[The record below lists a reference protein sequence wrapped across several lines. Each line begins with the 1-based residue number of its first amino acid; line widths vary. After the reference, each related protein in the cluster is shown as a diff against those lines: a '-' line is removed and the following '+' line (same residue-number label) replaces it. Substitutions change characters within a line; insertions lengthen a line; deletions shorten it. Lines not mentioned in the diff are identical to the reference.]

1 MFERLVRFF
10 AVNSRMNYT
19 LFVLIFALGIYS
31 YIKTPKE
38 IFPIFDMD
46 MISISGSY
54 SGASLDML
62 DSMAVQKIE
71 DDIKGIQ
78 GIDTINSVI
87 TPGKF
92 TIILELK
99 KGQNK
104 YNISNKVKDAVA
116 LTTTTLPS
124 DMDEPQVTVVE
135 RAKDLLKIVVSSKHS
150 TLDEIKDY
158 SENLKSKLQGIK
170 DVSEVEVKGQSD
182 KFYEVLLDDA
192 KINALGL
199 NKSDIFTAISTI
211 SYIFPIG
218 TIEAEEHFYISTKNG
233 KQNANEFYQTLLNIG
248 ESKVYLKD
256 IAQISKKYEQAS
268 TLFSLN
274 GNNSISLEI
283 KQDSKGNAIT
293 LAADIAKFIDKEKI
307 KNPNLEFE
315 IINDESKN
323 IRDRLDIVFSNITLG
338 VLLITLLVSILI
350 NVRMAFIII
359 IGIPTSFVIGALC
372 FYLLGFSI
380 NMISL
385 IGVLLAIGIVV
396 DDAIIISEN
405 IQRHIEEG
413 MSVKEAAIVGTK
425 EMGLPVFMASITT
438 IFAFIPALMI
448 SGQMGEV
455 MKLIPIALSILVLA
469 SLIESFLFLP
479 IHASHTLNAE
489 AKTLSWEKANKI
501 YSDVIHF
508 FMRYKKTFLIVFV
521 ILTPLLTVL
530 LIQKSKFQ
538 MFPQFDTTYVSISI
552 KLDKN
557 TKVEES
563 FEIVKKIEQ
572 DFLANKD
579 RFFIK
584 NTNSVAGYRKDS
596 ANNTEN
602 YPYAASITMELHDL
616 APSNFVDKYVTPY
629 LSLFYSSEGRIRT
642 KTSQEISNEI
652 KEFLKSQKYKKR
664 YDLVEISVV
673 ERKLGPIKADIEIG
687 LVGNDSKKIMDS
699 MHALENSLKNI
710 NGIKSI
716 ANTATLGIDEIKL
729 EVNSYGEQLGVD
741 ETYLGNI
748 LSNYYLEKK
757 KGVVFNQNDM
767 LDIKISSL
775 SKDNFEEFKNLQVP
789 LKSGKVISLN
799 QIVTFKTIQSFE
811 KITKEEGDKN
821 FYFYAIVDPKII
833 TAAEVSSIIEPIIK
847 EIQNNA
853 IIVRQKGEAEKKAE
867 LKNDMLAASA
877 LAMLLIMLSLLY
889 MFNSFRDTLIIMSII
904 PFSILGVLL
913 GHQLMGLN
921 LSMPS
926 LIGALGLAGVVIND
940 GIVMMEFLKKAKT
953 LQDVFYRASLR
964 FRPIILT
971 TVTTLVGMTTLI
983 FFPTGQA
990 AIFQPIA
997 VSLGFGLFWGTVLNL
1012 IYLPV
1017 LYTFLNR
1024 IK

>member
-256 IAQISKKYEQAS
+256 IAQISKTYEQAS

-521 ILTPLLTVL
+521 VLTPLLTVL

-716 ANTATLGIDEIKL
+716 ANTATLGVDEIKL

-775 SKDNFEEFKNLQVP
+775 SKDNFEEFKNLQIP

>member
-642 KTSQEISNEI
+642 KTSQKISNEI

>member
-1 MFERLVRFF
+1 MFEKLVRFF
-10 AVNSRMNYT
+10 AVNARMNYT
-19 LFVLIFALGIYS
+19 LFVLIFAIGIYS
-31 YIKTPKE
+31 YVKTPKE
-38 IFPIFDMD
+38 IFPVFNLD

-62 DSMAVQKIE
+62 DSMAVQQIE

-78 GIDTINSVI
+78 GIDTINSII

-99 KGQNK
+99 KGENK
-104 YNISNKVKDAVA
+104 YNISNKIKDAVA
-116 LTTTTLPS
+116 LTTVTLPS
-124 DMDEPQVTVVE
+124 DMDEPTVTVVE
-135 RAKDLLKIVVSSKHS
+135 HAKDLLKIVVSSKEKPI
-150 TLDEIKDY
+150 DQIKDY
-158 SENLKSKLQGIK
+158 AEILKSKLQGIK
-170 DVSEVEVKGQSD
+170 DVSAVEVKGESD
-182 KFYEVLLDDA
+182 KFYEILLDDS
-192 KINALGL
+192 KINALKL
-199 NKSDIFTAISTI
+199 NKSDIFTAISNI
-211 SYIFPIG
+211 SYIFPVG
-218 TIEAEEHFYISTKNG
+218 TIEAEKHFYLSTKNG
-233 KQNANEFYQTLLNIG
+233 KQNEKEFYQTLLNIS
-248 ESKVYLKD
+248 ETKIYLKD
-256 IAQISKKYEQAS
+256 IAKISKKYAESS

-274 GNNSISLEI
+274 ANNSISLEI

-293 LAADIAKFIDKEKI
+293 LAAEISKFIEKEQL
-307 KNPNLEFE
+307 KNPKLDFE

-323 IRDRLDIVFSNITLG
+323 IKDRLDIVFSNIALG
-338 VLLITLLVSILI
+338 IILITLLVALLI

-359 IGIPTSFVIGALC
+359 IGIPTSFVIGAVC
-372 FYLLGFSI
+372 FYLLGYSI

-413 MSVKEAAIVGTK
+413 MGVKEATIIGTK

-438 IFAFIPALMI
+438 IFAFIPTLMI

-469 SLIESFLFLP
+469 SLVESFLFLP
-479 IHASHTLNAE
+479 IHASHTLSTDAR
-489 AKTLSWEKANKI
+489 TLSWENANKI
-501 YSDVIHF
+501 YSKVIHF
-508 FMRYKKTFLIVFV
+508 FMNYKKTFLIIFV
-521 ILTPLLTVL
+521 IMTPVLTAYF
-530 LIQKSKFQ
+530 IQKSKFQ
-538 MFPQFDTTYVSISI
+538 MFPQFDTTYVNISI

-563 FEIVKKIEQ
+563 FEIVKKIEK
-572 DFLANKD
+572 DFLQQKE

-584 NTNSVAGYRKDS
+584 TSSSVAGYRKDS

-602 YPYAASITMELHDL
+602 YPHTASITLELYDL
-616 APSNFVDKYVTPY
+616 APSNFVDKYITPY
-629 LSLFYSSEGRIRT
+629 LSLFYSSEGRIRA
-642 KTSQEISNEI
+642 KTSQEISTEI
-652 KEFLKSQKYKKR
+652 KEFIKLQKYKKR
-664 YDLVEISVV
+664 YKLTEISVV
-673 ERKLGPIKADIEIG
+673 ERKLGPIKADIELG
-687 LVGNDSKKIMDS
+687 LISNDSEKIIAS
-699 MHALENSLKNI
+699 VEALENSLKYV
-710 NGIKSI
+710 NGIKSV

-741 ETYLGNI
+741 ENYLGNI

-775 SKDNFEEFKNLQVP
+775 SKDNFEEFKNLQIP
-789 LKSGKVISLN
+789 LKTGEIVSLS
-799 QIVTFKTIQSFE
+799 QIATFNTIKSFE

-833 TAAEVSSIIEPIIK
+833 TASEVNQLIEPVLQEIK
-847 EIQNNA
+847 KSGIL
-853 IIVRQKGEAEKKAE
+853 VRQKGEAEKKAE
-867 LKNDMLAASA
+867 LKNDMLVASA

-913 GHQLMGLN
+913 GHQIMGLN

-953 LQDVFYRASLR
+953 LEDVFYRASLR

-990 AIFQPIA
+990 TIFQPIA
-997 VSLGFGLFWGTVLNL
+997 ISLGFGLFWGTVLNL

-1017 LYTFLNR
+1017 LYTFVNR
-1024 IK
+1024 VK

>member
-521 ILTPLLTVL
+521 VLTPLLTVL

-716 ANTATLGIDEIKL
+716 ANTATLGVDEIKL

-775 SKDNFEEFKNLQVP
+775 SKDNFEEFKNLQIP